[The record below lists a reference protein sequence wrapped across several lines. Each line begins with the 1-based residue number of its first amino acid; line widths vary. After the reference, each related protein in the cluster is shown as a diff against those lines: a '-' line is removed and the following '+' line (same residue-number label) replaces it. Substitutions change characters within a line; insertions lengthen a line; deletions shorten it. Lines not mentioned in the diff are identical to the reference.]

1 MKRNLEG
8 KIISTVVSTHNF
20 VVLLSHS
27 KIMRI
32 ITSSENDKI
41 FSNIVVEAFTES
53 FIVVVDDIYNKST
66 MNTLIHVGKIDDKAM
81 SLVKCLLTKSYDQ
94 LDENQAGYI
103 NGAFKERL
111 NKFLTH
117 QVRSSSQSSTFQKLI
132 RKL

>member
-8 KIISTVVSTHNF
+8 KIISTDVSTHNF

-32 ITSSENDKI
+32 ITSIENDKL
-41 FSNIVVEAFTES
+41 FTNIVVEAFTES

-81 SLVKCLLTKSYDQ
+81 SLVKCLVNFFS
-94 LDENQAGYI
+94 
-103 NGAFKERL
+103 
-111 NKFLTH
+111 
-117 QVRSSSQSSTFQKLI
+117 
-132 RKL
+132 